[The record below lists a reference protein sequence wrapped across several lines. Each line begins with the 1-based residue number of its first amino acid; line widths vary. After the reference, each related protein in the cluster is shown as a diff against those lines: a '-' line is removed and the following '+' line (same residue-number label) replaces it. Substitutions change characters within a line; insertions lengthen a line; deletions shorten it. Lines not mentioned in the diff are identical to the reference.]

1 MIDTRPRELRECIH
15 HSRARLLELGSEAR
29 MNFPGIA
36 KGNWG
41 WRLKDGTLSGKL
53 AQRLCVLNVECER
66 LMSPNH
72 LPAAQVQKAIIRPE
86 IARRAYEL
94 FERRGR
100 QSGQSD
106 QDWFEAERE
115 IKLEATR

>member
-1 MIDTRPRELRECIH
+1 
-15 HSRARLLELGSEAR
+15 
-29 MNFPGIA
+29 
-36 KGNWG
+36 
-41 WRLKDGTLSGKL
+41 
-53 AQRLCVLNVECER
+53 
-66 LMSPNH
+66 MSPNH
-72 LPAAQVQKAIIRPE
+72 LPAAQFQKAIIRPE